1 MICLWILLEENLLIS
16 EVVTA
21 SAVATPSNIEK
32 GIFMIKVYGVRLD
45 DEERD
50 TLYKAMKIINRMYS
64 TTSDPVLKN
73 MSDSLGPL
81 DSCLKNGS
89 LWTFEV

>member
-1 MICLWILLEENLLIS
+1 MLIS

-21 SAVATPSNIEK
+21 SAVATPSNIER
-32 GIFMIKVYGVRLD
+32 GIVMTKLHGVRLD

-50 TLYKAMKIINRMYS
+50 TLYKAMKIINRMYNA
-64 TTSDPVLKN
+64 TSDPVLKN
-73 MSDSLGPL
+73 MCDSLGPL

-89 LWTFEV
+89 LWTYEI